1 MLGSTNEEQSSSLFP
16 TRKSM
21 LTSIKN
27 NRAELL
33 FLASMT
39 IATIYFIHATVSLT
53 RPDSAAVPWVILL
66 IMTVSLVLIYAT
78 ILVGDR
84 LKQMFGSE
92 DDDWMNIDT
101 NDFASEDGNEDDQVM
116 FEINLWGVMKELAWI
131 TGYILGI
138 VFIGFFISTIVFV
151 NAYIFLKEQSNIKR
165 RLAYQAIWTTSIL
178 LILYVLFIQLLRVGA
193 IFRLGF
199 LP

>member
-1 MLGSTNEEQSSSLFP
+1 MLGSTNEEQSSSFLP

-39 IATIYFIHATVSLT
+39 IATIYFIHATASLT

-78 ILVGDR
+78 ILIGDR
-84 LKQMFGSE
+84 LKQVFGPE
-92 DDDWMNIDT
+92 DDWMNIDA
-101 NDFASEDGNEDDQVM
+101 NDFASEDRNEDDQVM
-116 FEINLWGVMKELAWI
+116 FEIDLWGVTKELAWI
-131 TGYILGI
+131 AGYILGI
-138 VFIGFFISTIVFV
+138 VFIGFFTSTIIFI